1 MRKLRSKNTLRAPR
15 SQVPIIAG
23 LLRMSFLTKLPKER
37 YSDKGFA
44 GFEGQRDFNLGDG
57 KAFAWMSQLAYE
69 TDEPEKIKD
78 VLHVWGM
85 TPLGDGILAAE
96 INTVLPVASTR
107 AVIAV
112 GRGATIVAFAGTDPL
127 VLANWI
133 ADFDT
138 RIASTQVA
146 EGFDAAAQ
154 CIWPRLQSLL
164 DRPEAAAGKR
174 FVTGHSLG
182 GALAVV
188 AADRV
193 VTWGREVEAVYTF
206 GMPRSGSDQFAIA
219 YNERIGQRT
228 YRLVHGDDLVPTVAP
243 SEFGF
248 HHVGRFLHCDRG
260 AKFKTEALAADS
272 TSDSPPFVEGISK
285 DLTSLLH
292 GPLSTILS
300 AASRFKLAALLATG
314 RGPGGMRIDPGGIAI
329 ELLPPRLRDHM
340 PDRYIG
346 GF

>member
-1 MRKLRSKNTLRAPR
+1 M
-15 SQVPIIAG
+15 PIIAWVR
-23 LLRMSFLTKLPKER
+23 RMSFFTKLPRER
-37 YSDKGFA
+37 YAGDGFA
-44 GFEGQRDFNLGDG
+44 GFDGRRDFNLGDG

-78 VLHVWGM
+78 ILRVWGL

-96 INTVLPVASTR
+96 VNSVLPIASTR
-107 AVIAV
+107 AVVAV
-112 GRGATIVAFAGTDPL
+112 GRGATIIAFAGTDPL

-133 ADFDT
+133 SDFDI

-146 EGFDAAAQ
+146 EGFEAAAQ

-164 DRPEAAAGKR
+164 DRPEAAGKK

-188 AADRV
+188 TADLIV
-193 VTWGREVEAVYTF
+193 KSGHGVEAVYTF
-206 GMPRSGSDQFAIA
+206 GMPRPGSNQFAIE

-228 YRLVHGDDLVPTVAP
+228 YRVVHGDDLVPTVAP
-243 SEFGF
+243 SGVGF
-248 HHVGRFLHCDRG
+248 HHVGRYLRCDRG
-260 AKFKTEALAADS
+260 AKFTPEALATDPG
-272 TSDSPPFVEGISK
+272 SDSPPFVEGISK

-292 GPLSTILS
+292 GPLSTALS
-300 AASRFKLAALLATG
+300 TAARFKLAAMLAIG
-314 RGPGGMRIDPGGIAI
+314 SGPTGMRADPGGIAI

-346 GF
+346 GV

>member
-1 MRKLRSKNTLRAPR
+1 
-15 SQVPIIAG
+15 
-23 LLRMSFLTKLPKER
+23 MSFFTKLPRER
-37 YSDKGFA
+37 YAGDGFA

-78 VLHVWGM
+78 ILRVWGM

-96 INTVLPVASTR
+96 VNSVLPIASTR
-107 AVIAV
+107 AIIAV
-112 GRGATIVAFAGTDPL
+112 GRGATIIAFAGTDPL

-133 ADFDT
+133 SDFDI

-146 EGFDAAAQ
+146 EGFEAAAQ

-164 DRPEAAAGKR
+164 DQPEAAAGKT

-188 AADRV
+188 AADRIV
-193 VTWGREVEAVYTF
+193 KLGRDVEAVYTF
-206 GMPRSGSDQFAIA
+206 GMPRPGSDQFAIA

-228 YRLVHGDDLVPTVAP
+228 FRLVHGEDLVPTVAP
-243 SEFGF
+243 SNVGLHQF
-248 HHVGRFLHCDRG
+248 HHVGRYLHCDRD

-285 DLTSLLH
+285 DLRSWLH
-292 GPLSTILS
+292 GPLSALGS
-300 AASRFKLAALLATG
+300 AASRFKLAAMLAIG
-314 RGPGGMRIDPGGIAI
+314 RGPGGMRSDPGGIAI

>member
-1 MRKLRSKNTLRAPR
+1 
-15 SQVPIIAG
+15 
-23 LLRMSFLTKLPKER
+23 MSFLTKLPKER
-37 YSDKGFA
+37 YSGDGFA
-44 GFEGQRDFNLGDG
+44 GFEGQREFNLGDG

-78 VLHVWGM
+78 ILHVWGM
-85 TPLGDGILAAE
+85 TPLGDGILASE
-96 INTVLPVASTR
+96 VNTVLPLASTR

-133 ADFDT
+133 TDFDT
-138 RIASTQVA
+138 RIASAHVA
-146 EGFDAAAQ
+146 EGFEVAAQ
-154 CIWPRLQSLL
+154 FIWPQLQSRL

-188 AADRV
+188 AADWIV
-193 VTWGREVEAVYTF
+193 KSGGDVEAVYTF
-206 GMPRSGSDQFAIA
+206 GMPRPGSNQFAIE

-248 HHVGRFLHCDRG
+248 HHVGRYLPCDRG
-260 AKFKTEALAADS
+260 AKFKTEALVADL
-272 TSDSPPFVEGISK
+272 TSDSPPFIEGISK
-285 DLTSLLH
+285 DLSSLLH
-292 GPLSTILS
+292 GPLSTVLS
-300 AASRFKLAALLATG
+300 AAARFKLAALLATG
-314 RGPGGMRIDPGGIAI
+314 RGPIGMRSDPGGVAI